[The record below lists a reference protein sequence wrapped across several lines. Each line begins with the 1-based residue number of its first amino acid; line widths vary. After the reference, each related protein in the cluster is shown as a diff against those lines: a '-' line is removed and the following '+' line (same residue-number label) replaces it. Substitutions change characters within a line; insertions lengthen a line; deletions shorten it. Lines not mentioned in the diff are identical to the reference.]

1 MAVKDVSAATEIVL
15 TNLYAVALLY
25 KSTVISA
32 ALVAWILEIINEL
45 IFNILPLD
53 EGLFAIEVADVV
65 TDCTCVFP
73 LIVVSAAMFGFAI
86 LNP

>member
-1 MAVKDVSAATEIVL
+1 MAVKDVSAAIETVL
-15 TNLYAVALLY
+15 TNLYAVALLN
-25 KSTVISA
+25 KSTVISCA
-32 ALVAWILEIINEL
+32 FVACILEIINEL

-53 EGLFAIEVADVV
+53 EGFVAIAAADVV
-65 TDCTCVFP
+65 TACTCVFP

>member
-1 MAVKDVSAATEIVL
+1 MSAAFTPSIFEMNSELIFIIL
-15 TNLYAVALLY
+15 PLA
-25 KSTVISA
+25 A
-32 ALVAWILEIINEL
+32 ALVTIA
-45 IFNILPLD
+45 
-53 EGLFAIEVADVV
+53 VAAVV